1 MDTPKITTE
10 DRLHCVFCHRP
21 MSETAFLRRKVAN
34 DHLTAIVIGAG
45 QCSVCVTMGDFF
57 CTSDRCKD
65 EPTHIV
71 ILLPLKCGKKVGS
84 KHLTHAMAFI
94 AVMFVVYHYFL

>member
-1 MDTPKITTE
+1 
-10 DRLHCVFCHRP
+10 
-21 MSETAFLRRKVAN
+21 
-34 DHLTAIVIGAG
+34 
-45 QCSVCVTMGDFF
+45 MGDFF

-84 KHLTHAMAFI
+84 KHLTHAIAFI